1 MFDEQVGIFDF
12 LKKIFLFH
20 ELDDWKLSR
29 LASEF
34 DVVRLAAGEKL
45 YTEGEPADNFY
56 ILLSGN
62 ILLSTAQGKKRQQ
75 YGKLIPGDFL
85 GEDLLIG
92 NSRRELAVSAN
103 DTIIIR
109 LQKEK
114 FLILLEEFPDI
125 RTIALT
131 TARTRQ
137 STRKNQYK
145 WLGEDEAVYFI
156 VRKHEIFLFL
166 KLLLPI
172 VFMIAFVL
180 LFGWS
185 IGTSNTT
192 FVGISVIGV
201 AVSLII
207 GIWVWL
213 DWGNDF
219 YVVTSR
225 RVLSVEKVILLFD
238 SRQEAP
244 LSTILSTNVHTYP
257 SLRQFF
263 DYGTVVVNTYTGA
276 IQMRRIRTP
285 GLMVAYI
292 NGLQTRMRELKK
304 QDENETMEVV
314 IRQRLGLFDEKP
326 AQPKTA
332 AAITSTREKK
342 PVAFGKL
349 FTDFLKIRYEE
360 EDKITYRKHWFV
372 LFKKIWLQS
381 LVIAGLIIVL
391 YYFFQSSLMN
401 IYTSGMWGAVFFIV
415 FSFWIYQYIDWR
427 NDIYIVTLEHIFD
440 IERKPLG
447 REDKKSASLENILSL
462 EQSRVGIFGLMFNYG
477 TVTINVG
484 TEKFLFYNVYN
495 PAQVQYDLF
504 NRMSNLR
511 QRKEQIEAAKE
522 RERIADWIAIY
533 HKQAGFT
540 GEIEDPPR
548 NDRISE

>member
-56 ILLSGN
+56 ILLGGN
-62 ILLSTAQGKKRQQ
+62 ILLSTAQGKKRRQ

-92 NSRRELAVSAN
+92 NSRREQAVSAN

-114 FLILLEEFPDI
+114 LLILLEEFPDI

-131 TARTRQ
+131 TARSRQ
-137 STRKNQYK
+137 SARKNQYK

-156 VRKHEIFLFL
+156 VRKHEIFMFL

-238 SRQEAP
+238 SRQEP
-244 LSTILSTNVHTYP
+244 HY
-257 SLRQFF
+257 
-263 DYGTVVVNTYTGA
+263 
-276 IQMRRIRTP
+276 
-285 GLMVAYI
+285 
-292 NGLQTRMRELKK
+292 
-304 QDENETMEVV
+304 
-314 IRQRLGLFDEKP
+314 
-326 AQPKTA
+326 
-332 AAITSTREKK
+332 
-342 PVAFGKL
+342 
-349 FTDFLKIRYEE
+349 
-360 EDKITYRKHWFV
+360 
-372 LFKKIWLQS
+372 LQS
-381 LVIAGLIIVL
+381 SQLMCIHIQVYANFLITEPW
-391 YYFFQSSLMN
+391 SL
-401 IYTSGMWGAVFFIV
+401 I
-415 FSFWIYQYIDWR
+415 
-427 NDIYIVTLEHIFD
+427 HIPV
-440 IERKPLG
+440 R
-447 REDKKSASLENILSL
+447 
-462 EQSRVGIFGLMFNYG
+462 SR
-477 TVTINVG
+477 
-484 TEKFLFYNVYN
+484 
-495 PAQVQYDLF
+495 
-504 NRMSNLR
+504 
-511 QRKEQIEAAKE
+511 
-522 RERIADWIAIY
+522 
-533 HKQAGFT
+533 
-540 GEIEDPPR
+540 
-548 NDRISE
+548 

>member
-34 DVVRLAAGEKL
+34 DVVRLTAGEKV

-62 ILLSTAQGKKRQQ
+62 ILLSTAQGKKWRQ
-75 YGKLIPGDFL
+75 YGKLIPGDFF

-92 NSRRELAVSAN
+92 NSRREKAVSAN

-125 RTIALT
+125 RTIALA

-137 STRKNQYK
+137 SARKNRYK

-192 FVGISVIGV
+192 LVGISVIGV

-244 LSTILSTNVHTYP
+244 LSTILSTNLHTYP

-263 DYGTVVVNTYTGA
+263 DYGTVIVNTYTGA

-304 QDENETMEVV
+304 QDESETMEVV

-326 AQPKTA
+326 AQPKSA
-332 AAITSTREKK
+332 AAIPSTREKK

-360 EDKITYRKHWFV
+360 GDKITYRKHWFV

-401 IYTSGMWGAVFFIV
+401 IYTSGMWVAVFFIV

-427 NDIYIVTLEHIFD
+427 NDIYVVTLEHIFD

-447 REDKKSASLENILSL
+447 REDKKSAPLENILSL

-495 PAQVQYDLF
+495 PAQVQSDIF

-540 GEIEDPPR
+540 GENEDSPR